1 MAKPPENHSPAVIG
15 RNDPCPC
22 GSGKKYKKCCLE
34 SDAAVQ
40 ANKLSPDQLSPW
52 SRDAVEAL
60 KNEWT
65 DDKVAC
71 LGTAEIVTRL
81 EELGID
87 GCETT
92 FVEMTGGRTAAMS
105 IFGDWVGSLTTPPE
119 EGDEDFM
126 RLAAC
131 ELWKR
136 YRPEHPSAE
145 MIDGWVIEGYQR
157 LEANKEGEVA
167 DVWLRLWEHVRLKI
181 EPWMTTYSAAD
192 PVFEI
197 SQFFGI
203 WIQDFIMVIG
213 NESINSAKYTE
224 IGIRLIGEVLH
235 QFVDESLDAVL
246 NLRCDLGRLLCRA
259 GRCEEGQAMFQ
270 AIINEHPEQS
280 CGYIELADEL
290 GRAKQEDADIPRAIA
305 LLEQALAY
313 PVIDA
318 ADWHVEDRLA
328 DLRQELGRR
337 TLSILGLKF
346 SASKRVADCP
356 PFD

>member
-1 MAKPPENHSPAVIG
+1 MVGVVWGVAKTPENYSTAVIG

-34 SDAAVQ
+34 ADASAK
-40 ANKLSPDQLSPW
+40 AIKASPDHLSQW
-52 SRDAVEAL
+52 SRDADEAL

-65 DDKVAC
+65 DGKVAC
-71 LGTAEIVTRL
+71 LETAEIVTRL

-92 FVEMTGGRTAAMS
+92 FVELTGGRTSAMS
-105 IFGDWVGSLTTPPE
+105 IFGDWVGEVTTPPE

-136 YRPEHPSAE
+136 YCPENPSVG
-145 MIDGWVIEGYQR
+145 MIDEWVTEGDE
-157 LEANKEGEVA
+157 LFSANKQGEAA
-167 DVWLRLWEHVRLKI
+167 DIWLRVWEHVRLKF
-181 EPWMTTYSAAD
+181 EPWMTTYGDAD
-192 PVFEI
+192 PLVGI
-197 SQFFGI
+197 SQYFGN
-203 WIQDFIMVIG
+203 WIQDLTMAIC
-213 NESINSAKYTE
+213 NESINDEKYTE

-246 NLRCDLGRLLCRA
+246 NRRCDLGRLLCRA
-259 GRCEEGQAMFQ
+259 GRCEEGQAMIQ

-280 CGYIELADEL
+280 CGYIELADEF
-290 GRAKQEDADIPRAIA
+290 GRAKQKDADIPRAIA

-318 ADWHVEDRLA
+318 ADWDLEYRLA
-328 DLRQELGRR
+328 DLRKEL
-337 TLSILGLKF
+337 
-346 SASKRVADCP
+346 ADAP
-356 PFD
+356 